1 MLERDFYDAI
11 VAWNHHK
18 SWNTLW
24 QLYKKGF
31 TGSWFGF
38 RLWRIVRNTVNGR
51 YKDIEKK
58 VQNGVFKVV
67 D

>member
-1 MLERDFYDAI
+1 MIEKDFYNAV

-18 SWNTLW
+18 NLRTLR

-38 RLWRIVRNTVNGR
+38 RLWRIVRNTAIGR
-51 YKDIEKK
+51 YKDMEEK
-58 VQNGVFKVV
+58 VQKGVFKVV

>member
-1 MLERDFYDAI
+1 MIERDFYNAV
-11 VAWNHHK
+11 VAWNHRK
-18 SWNTLW
+18 SWRTLC
-24 QLYKKGF
+24 QLYKNGF

-38 RLWRIVRNTVNGR
+38 RLWRIVRNTAIGR
-51 YKDIEKK
+51 YKDMEEK

>member
-18 SWNTLW
+18 NWRTFY

-38 RLWRIVRNTVNGR
+38 RMWRIVRNTANGR
-51 YKDIEKK
+51 YKDIEEK